1 MGKKLVIRNTIKKVV
16 YETWYCD
23 VTGLTP
29 DRIDYLMQEA
39 YPADGVDG
47 WKLDDWHDDGGEI
60 NPELIL
66 IDEKEQDNA
75 E

>member
-39 YPADGVDG
+39 YPANGIDG
-47 WKLDDWHDDGGEI
+47 WQIDDWYDEGSEF

-66 IDEKEQDNA
+66 IDKKGQDNV
-75 E
+75 